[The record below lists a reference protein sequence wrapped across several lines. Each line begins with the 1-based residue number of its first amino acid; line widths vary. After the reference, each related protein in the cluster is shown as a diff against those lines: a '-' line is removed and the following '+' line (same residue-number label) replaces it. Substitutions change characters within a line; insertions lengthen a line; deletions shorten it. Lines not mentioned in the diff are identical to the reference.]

1 MEHDLRERPV
11 SVEVLAYV
19 PSEYHHC
26 QHCEVTW
33 QALGIGRTI
42 HEEQRASALPP
53 DLAREFESL
62 SRWASRLPER
72 FGPGVRVRLVDAAS
86 LEGFFKSLLRRYR
99 RYPAFFVEGRRYV
112 GADFSRVDELI
123 TEALAARAA
132 GSGS

>member
-11 SVEVLAYV
+11 SVEVIAYV

-33 QALGIGRTI
+33 HAMGIGQTI
-42 HEEQRASALPP
+42 HGEQRASALPP

-62 SRWASRLPER
+62 SRWAWGLPER

-86 LEGFFKSLLRRYR
+86 LEGFFKSLLRRFR
-99 RYPAFFVEGRRYV
+99 RYPAFFIEGKRYV

-132 GSGS
+132 GS